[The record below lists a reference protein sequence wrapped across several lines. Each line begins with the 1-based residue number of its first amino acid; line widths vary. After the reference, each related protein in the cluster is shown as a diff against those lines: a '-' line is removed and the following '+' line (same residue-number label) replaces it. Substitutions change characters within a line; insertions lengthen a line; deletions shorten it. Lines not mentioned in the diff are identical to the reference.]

1 MIKISE
7 YFIRDIKLGDSAV
20 SVSTDNL
27 DSTDNPDSF
36 EKMITSLAKQ
46 YLCTRVY
53 NPVVYYIGKKRITDF
68 KIRFKSKVDKER
80 FIKALTK
87 SVNA

>member
-46 YLCTRVY
+46 YLCTQVN
-53 NPVVYYIGKKRITDF
+53 NPVVYYIGKKRIKDF

-80 FIKALTK
+80 FIKALTE